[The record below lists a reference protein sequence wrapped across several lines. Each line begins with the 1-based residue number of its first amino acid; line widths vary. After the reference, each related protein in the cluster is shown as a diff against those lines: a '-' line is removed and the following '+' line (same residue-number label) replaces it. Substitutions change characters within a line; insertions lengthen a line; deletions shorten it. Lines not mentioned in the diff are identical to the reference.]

1 MNQALEDEQ
10 VNYEFI
16 VGQLL
21 LISKFL
27 DYGDEV
33 GRRQMFALLSKY
45 FTMFSE
51 NFLLLRRTKI
61 NYAYILGEILMLDH
75 IPEGHIESIVE
86 VMKRVSI
93 DERDFTRLRIINVF
107 FFLI

>member
-16 VGQLL
+16 IGQLL

-45 FTMFSE
+45 FTMFSKKK
-51 NFLLLRRTKI
+51 L
-61 NYAYILGEILMLDH
+61 YY
-75 IPEGHIESIVE
+75 
-86 VMKRVSI
+86 
-93 DERDFTRLRIINVF
+93 
-107 FFLI
+107 